1 MLQDLRLSEEVVE
14 KLHKA
19 DQRFCG
25 SADQV
30 LARLKGTL
38 FYGSVLNLCFISCI
52 NLVAGIFNCHYCVFL
67 VVDKSACK
75 ALDDL
80 SALLKC
86 LRVWLVEEPITI
98 DVLMPPSEC
107 YYTDLFFQVS
117 AIAFHLWI
125 FFLLY
130 GC

>member
-1 MLQDLRLSEEVVE
+1 MVV
-14 KLHKA
+14 
-19 DQRFCG
+19 F
-25 SADQV
+25 
-30 LARLKGTL
+30 
-38 FYGSVLNLCFISCI
+38 LNLCFISCI
-52 NLVAGIFNCHYCVFL
+52 NLAAGIFNFCYCVFL

-80 SALLKC
+80 STLLKC

-117 AIAFHLWI
+117 AIALHLWI
-125 FFLLY
+125 FFKKNY
-130 GC
+130 CC

>member
-30 LARLKGTL
+30 LARLRGTL
-38 FYGSVLNLCFISCI
+38 FY
-52 NLVAGIFNCHYCVFL
+52 
-67 VVDKSACK
+67 DKSACK

-86 LRVWLVEEPITI
+86 LRVWLVEPVTI

-107 YYTDLFFQVS
+107 YYTDLFFQVKYYNLAS
-117 AIAFHLWI
+117 SDLFSLQSFAVHFIVHTYLGREPYFI
-125 FFLLY
+125 P
-130 GC
+130 CPEN